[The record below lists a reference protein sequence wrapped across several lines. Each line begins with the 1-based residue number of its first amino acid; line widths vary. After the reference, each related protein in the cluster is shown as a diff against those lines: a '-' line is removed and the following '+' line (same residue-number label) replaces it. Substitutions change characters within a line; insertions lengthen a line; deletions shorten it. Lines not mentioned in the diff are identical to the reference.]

1 MFNGGLLL
9 LWAANEAAKKGKHGG
24 TYHTSREADGC
35 AVVLFLVLLLAFG
48 GLMLWA
54 GTAWLVEKETI
65 TTGTVVNRREVRV
78 DHEWKGRK
86 TGKSHL
92 EWRVVV
98 KTQEGITFETKVEK
112 AQWEKVVYGDIV
124 TVKVV
129 DNWTYSNLQ
138 FSVTDWHRK

>member
-1 MFNGGLLL
+1 MLFNGGLFL
-9 LWAANEAAKKGKHGG
+9 LWAANESVKKDNR
-24 TYHTSREADGC
+24 TYHTSREADACAGC
-35 AVVLFLVLLLAFG
+35 LFLALFLVFG

-54 GTAWLVEKETI
+54 GIAWLVQKETT
-65 TTGTVVNRREVRV
+65 TTGTVINKIATQVE
-78 DHEWKGRK
+78 HEWKGRK
-86 TGKSHL
+86 TGHSHI

-98 KTQEGITFETKVEK
+98 KTQEGIVFETNAEK
-112 AQWEKVVYGDIV
+112 GQWDKITYNDIV